1 MCTEGYEVCCGSI
14 RSLVLAQSLDP
25 PNIAPRFHLERDMVV
40 PLQDGCRGNRT
51 RIVYVTEKWARR
63 TRHRPIQK
71 VTGNTFAKP
80 VLVSKAG
87 RITDHHPGQCSVL
100 ELKCANY
107 FVVVV

>member
-1 MCTEGYEVCCGSI
+1 M
-14 RSLVLAQSLDP
+14 
-25 PNIAPRFHLERDMVV
+25 
-40 PLQDGCRGNRT
+40 
-51 RIVYVTEKWARR
+51 TEKWARR

-107 FVVVV
+107 FVVV